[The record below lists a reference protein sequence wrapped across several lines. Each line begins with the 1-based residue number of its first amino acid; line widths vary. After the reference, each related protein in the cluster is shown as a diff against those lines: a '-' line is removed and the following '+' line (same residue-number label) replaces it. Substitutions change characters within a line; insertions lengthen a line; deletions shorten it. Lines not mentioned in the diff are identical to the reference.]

1 MRFAILLLSLIALA
15 SVFGTVIKQ
24 GAAPEEYLAVYS
36 ESTYRII
43 SLLGLD
49 DAYRAPWFIA
59 LALLFAMSLVFCTL
73 RRLAIFV
80 KEKKAIRLPGE
91 DRLSKMEPHAH
102 VRGKDLEETIG
113 ILTRNYKIAVRGE
126 QGAVLERGRLS
137 RYGVFIIHT
146 SILVILVGGF
156 AGLLFGYRG
165 FVTLRIGE
173 TKDRLTL
180 RGKDSAEMPLGFAL
194 RCKDFRVNHYPTG
207 EQKDYVSTVEIIEKG
222 KVVLGKEIRVNDPL
236 SYKGT
241 RFFQSNYGSAPVFLF
256 NIGGEKVA
264 LTEREVFR
272 KNNLLL
278 MPARFENRIHD
289 FGPGV
294 LVAYLDNGEPK
305 ATWFLKN
312 VDRLREQNLQGVK
325 VSLSDIQE
333 QPYTG
338 LEVSKDPGV
347 PIVWTGFALI
357 LLGLYANFF
366 LHYRR
371 IYLLRTSG
379 GVLVAGTALRNRE
392 DFKGEFEKLIEE
404 IHGHTS

>member
-1 MRFAILLLSLIALA
+1 
-15 SVFGTVIKQ
+15 
-24 GAAPEEYLAVYS
+24 
-36 ESTYRII
+36 
-43 SLLGLD
+43 
-49 DAYRAPWFIA
+49 
-59 LALLFAMSLVFCTL
+59 MSLVFCTL
-73 RRLAIFV
+73 RRLVLFM

-91 DRLSKMEPHAH
+91 DRLSKMDLHAY
-102 VRGKDLEETIG
+102 VRGKDLEETLG
-113 ILTRNYKIAVRGE
+113 LLTRNYKLAVRDE

-146 SILVILVGGF
+146 SIIVILAGSF

-180 RGKDSAEMPLGFAL
+180 RGRGAAEVPLGFAL
-194 RCKDFRVNHYPTG
+194 KCKDFRVNFYPTG
-207 EQKDYVSTVEIIEKG
+207 EPKDYVSTVEVIENG
-222 KVVLGKEIRVNDPL
+222 KIMLGKEIRVNDPL

-241 RFFQSNYGSAPVFLF
+241 RFYQSNYGSAPVFLF

-264 LTEREVFR
+264 LMEREVFR

-278 MPARFENRIHD
+278 MAARFENRVHD

-325 VSLSDIQE
+325 VSLSDIEE

-338 LEVSKDPGV
+338 LEVSRDPGV
-347 PIVWTGFALI
+347 FMVWTGFALI
-357 LLGLYANFF
+357 LLGLYVNFF
-366 LHYRR
+366 LQYRR
-371 IYLLRTSG
+371 IYLLRASEG
-379 GVLVAGTALRNRE
+379 MLVAGMALRNRE
-392 DFKGEFEKLIEE
+392 DFKKEFEKLIGE
-404 IHGHTS
+404 INGHTS

>member
-1 MRFAILLLSLIALA
+1 MLVLSLIALA

-24 GAAPEEYLAVYS
+24 GASPEEYLAVYS
-36 ESTYRII
+36 ERTYRII

-59 LALLFAMSLVFCTL
+59 LVLLFAMSLVFCTL
-73 RRLAIFV
+73 RRLALFV
-80 KEKKAIRLPGE
+80 KEKRGIRLPGE
-91 DRLSKMEPHAH
+91 DRLSKMELHAY
-102 VRGKDLEETIG
+102 VRGKGLEETIG
-113 ILTRNYKIAVRGE
+113 ILTRDYRIAVRQG

-146 SILVILVGGF
+146 SILVILAGGF

-165 FVTLRIGE
+165 FVTLGIGE

-180 RGKDSAEMPLGFAL
+180 SGKESAERPLGFAL

-207 EQKDYVSTVEIIEKG
+207 EPKDYVSTVEIIEKE
-222 KVVLGKEIRVNDPL
+222 KVVLEKEIRVNDPL

-241 RFFQSNYGSAPVFLF
+241 RIYQSTYGSAPVFLF
-256 NIGGEKVA
+256 NIGGEEVA
-264 LTEREVFR
+264 LTEREIFR
-272 KNNLLL
+272 KKDLLL

-305 ATWFLKN
+305 AVWFLKG
-312 VDRLREQNLQGVK
+312 VDRLREQTLQGVK
-325 VSLSDIQE
+325 VSLNDIRE

-338 LEVSKDPGV
+338 LEVSEDPGV
-347 PIVWTGFALI
+347 PMVWTGFALI
-357 LLGLYANFF
+357 LLGLYVNFF

-371 IYLLRTSG
+371 IYLLTVPEG
-379 GVLVAGTALRNRE
+379 LLVAGMALKNRE
-392 DFKGEFEKLIEE
+392 DFKREFEKMVEE